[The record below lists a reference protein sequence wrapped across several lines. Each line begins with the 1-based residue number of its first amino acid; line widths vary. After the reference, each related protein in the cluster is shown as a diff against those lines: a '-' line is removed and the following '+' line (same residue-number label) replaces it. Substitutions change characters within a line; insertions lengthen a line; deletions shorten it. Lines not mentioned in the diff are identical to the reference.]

1 MKIKLLYINFLL
13 VLLTFAYANEE
24 ISHFRGKKIDGN
36 PVKFAILH
44 MQSNKANLREEFAKI
59 KKDCAK
65 VVVHLKEQ
73 DKYHLQFEMI
83 NELIT
88 NIIGNIEEYIL
99 ILSDLNSSPSDE
111 PISTSEKVIKTLLS
125 ILHETIL
132 FGDIMYNFP
141 DITKHILKFEEKRVN
156 ILTWSLI
163 YADSMQELLDD
174 STIDIISGAQA
185 RLHKIKS
192 EFKLRKSKFI
202 Q

>member
-1 MKIKLLYINFLL
+1 MEIKLLYINFLL

-24 ISHFRGKKIDGN
+24 VSHFRGKQIDGN

-44 MQSNKANLREEFAKI
+44 MQSNKADLREEFAKI

-99 ILSDLNSSPSDE
+99 ILSDVNSSPSDE

-132 FGDIMYNFP
+132 FGDIIYNFP

-174 STIDIISGAQA
+174 FTADIISGAQA